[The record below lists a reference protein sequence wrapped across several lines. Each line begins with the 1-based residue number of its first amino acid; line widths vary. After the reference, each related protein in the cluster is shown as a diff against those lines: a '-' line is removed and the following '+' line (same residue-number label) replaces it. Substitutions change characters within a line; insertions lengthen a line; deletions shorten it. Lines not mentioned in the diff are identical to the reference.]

1 MAGPPRP
8 PARPPIPYPP
18 PPASDTMTST
28 TGTTS
33 TVDSTG
39 TDGYLQRLPKTDLHC
54 HLIGTVRA
62 TTFAE
67 LARRAGLDLPAS
79 PETIYRDVNSL
90 PPDPKLYENT
100 RIPVPRGRAADEP
113 EVSYSLFQVSRWIV
127 DALRDADDL
136 TRITYEAFEAAHRTS
151 SVRHLE
157 VSFDGVPPHLS
168 TLGYRGAVE
177 AYAEGIRLA
186 ERDFGMSGRLIAAVD
201 RSTSA
206 DEALARV
213 REVADNPHEYV
224 AGIGLDNLETAG
236 PPERFADAY
245 RLAGAAGL
253 RRTAHSSEHAPVAHN
268 TITCLDLL
276 GCDRIDHGYYVL
288 EDDAVVARCREER
301 VPFLVAFTTSRRS
314 WRPWRRASIAAM
326 IDAGLNVV
334 LADDDPGLFPTTLT
348 DEYRIAADDL
358 GLGRAKLRA
367 MTLAGVDA
375 CWLPEGEKAALRDR
389 FVAELDAL
397 DAEGTGETAART
409 ADAVDG
415 DATA

>member
-1 MAGPPRP
+1 
-8 PARPPIPYPP
+8 
-18 PPASDTMTST
+18 MTST

-375 CWLPEGEKAALRDR
+375 CWLPDGEKAALRDR

-397 DAEGTGETAART
+397 DAEGAGETAART

>member
-1 MAGPPRP
+1 
-8 PARPPIPYPP
+8 
-18 PPASDTMTST
+18 MTS
-28 TGTTS
+28 TTS
-33 TVDSTG
+33 TVDLTG
-39 TDGYLQRLPKTDLHC
+39 TDSYLQRLPKTDLHC

-67 LARRAGLDLPAS
+67 LARRGGLDLPAS

-367 MTLAGVDA
+367 MALAGVDA
-375 CWLPEGEKAALRDR
+375 CWLPDGEKAALRDR

-409 ADAVDG
+409 AAAADG
-415 DATA
+415 EATA